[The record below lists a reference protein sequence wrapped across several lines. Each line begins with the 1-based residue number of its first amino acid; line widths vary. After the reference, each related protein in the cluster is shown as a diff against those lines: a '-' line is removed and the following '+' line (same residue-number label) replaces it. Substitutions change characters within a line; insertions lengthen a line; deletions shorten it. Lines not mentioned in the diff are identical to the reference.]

1 MSISDTAAWDLT
13 RDFISKTIGDAKNK
27 MSLDAFIS
35 LGLDPHLANCVE
47 WLKKLDE
54 NPSPAVL
61 ISTYGHD
68 IDRAMDNRVRR
79 ENYKNFQDYKKAHA
93 EHSARI
99 LCDHLG
105 KISAEMPLI
114 NDVSWLVRFHD
125 TLSEWAGKTS
135 ERTLGL
141 VLVKS
146 ADGLS
151 FFDVNFDYYLQRES
165 QGDLIKVKG
174 KMSFMYEKMCGRT
187 YEEMKVRAPRKITSG
202 VQLNICDRIYEIQSR
217 SEEMVIPYYE
227 AAKIKLD
234 KRMNDDDPKGDTK
247 IRIKPS

>member
-13 RDFISKTIGDAKNK
+13 REFISKTIGDAKNK

-47 WLKKLDE
+47 WLKRLDE

-68 IDRAMDNRVRR
+68 IDRAMENRIRR
-79 ENYKNFQDYKKAHA
+79 EDYKNFQEYKRAHA

-105 KISAEMPLI
+105 KISAETSLI
-114 NDVSWLVRFHD
+114 SDVSWLVRTHD
-125 TLSEWAGKTS
+125 TLKEWAGKTS
-135 ERTLGL
+135 ERTLGI

-174 KMSFMYEKMCGRT
+174 KMNFMYEKMCGRT
-187 YEEMKVRAPRKITSG
+187 YEETKMNVPKKITSG
-202 VQLNICDRIYEIQSR
+202 VQLDIYDRISEIQSR
-217 SEEMVIPYYE
+217 SEEMVKPYYE
-227 AAKIKLD
+227 LAKKKLD
-234 KRMNDDDPKGDTK
+234 KRMNDDDPKGDTS
-247 IRIKPS
+247 IIPKPS